1 MNERPRAMSQTRVVF
16 ERLRTAIVDGRLLP
30 GSKLNIAALAEEIE
44 VSAGAVREGLAM
56 LEAEALVVSEPAR
69 GYRVS
74 PVSAVELQDLVNA
87 RIEIEKLCLVEAIR
101 HGDLAWEGGV
111 VAASHRLSRIAERDA
126 DLPDRVN
133 PEWAASHAEF
143 HRALVAGCPNQWL
156 LRMHEMLYQQSE
168 RYRQLSVPLAK
179 LKRDVK
185 AEHQALV
192 DAVLNKDIRV
202 AQELIEKHLG
212 LTAQMLLNSPY
223 LALSPAETQAQSPN
237 G

>member
-1 MNERPRAMSQTRVVF
+1 MSERPKAMSQTRVVF
-16 ERLRTAIVDGRLLP
+16 EHLRTAIVDGLLLP
-30 GSKLNIAALAEEIE
+30 GSKLNITALAEEIG

-126 DLPDRVN
+126 ALPDRVN

-179 LKRDVK
+179 VKRDVK

-192 DAVLNKDIRV
+192 DAVLGKDIRLV
-202 AQELIEKHLG
+202 QELIEKHLG
-212 LTAQMLLNSPY
+212 LTAQMLLNSPH
-223 LALSPAETQAQSPN
+223 LALSPAEIQAQGMN